1 MKVLGVE
8 HIHSHMN
15 ILKALTYPSI
25 TFHFSGPTE
34 GAGDGILSVGL
45 VLLCFGSSVKS
56 CGVTVIEV
64 ILGIVIWLCFC
75 LVSAPNFVHYY
86 TL

>member
-8 HIHSHMN
+8 YIIHSHMN

-45 VLLCFGSSVKS
+45 VVYGCVFAVVYRHVELR
-56 CGVTVIEV
+56 
-64 ILGIVIWLCFC
+64 
-75 LVSAPNFVHYY
+75 
-86 TL
+86 